1 MASANV
7 VFGKVSGGLP
17 LADAL
22 TLTSELVASTG
33 VSAAA
38 PDGTS
43 TVRVTPVGG
52 AMYVAFSTG
61 TPAPASNPRV
71 YAADGQPIEMACPVG
86 TKVGVV
92 DA

>member
-7 VFGKVSGGLP
+7 VFGQVGGGLP

-22 TLTSELVASTG
+22 TLTSELVASASD
-33 VSAAA
+33 SAAA
-38 PDGTS
+38 PAGTS

-61 TPAPASNPRV
+61 NPDPTTNPRV
-71 YAADGQPIEMACPVG
+71 YVADGQPIEFACPVG